1 MAKTG
6 SKTKSSKPK
15 KSSKKAAVKKP
26 VVKKSKAVKKPKVVA
41 KKPKSVKKPKAVKK
55 SSAISKPS
63 AAKGD
68 AKSKS
73 LRKQMLVKIS
83 ALAASLDDENL
94 KKLIQSAAILAHNER
109 VLKEFSLKKE
119 LAGSKA
125 PAATAAIE
133 EGKDGTFF
141 IIILNGYRN
150 FFSLEE
156 MRRLVK
162 VCHGTDNAAIA
173 ASRIYTWLEGGR
185 FDVLRNSRI
194 ASSNDQA
201 LIAVWEKIIS
211 TYSSTE

>member
-1 MAKTG
+1 MAKKG
-6 SKTKSSKPK
+6 VKTKSSKPK
-15 KSSKKAAVKKP
+15 KSSKKAP
-26 VVKKSKAVKKPKVVA
+26 VKKSPARISKAA
-41 KKPKSVKKPKAVKK
+41 KKPKAAVKPRAVKKPKAVRKT
-55 SSAISKPS
+55 SAIPRP
-63 AAKGD
+63 APRAD
-68 AKSKS
+68 AKSKN
-73 LRKQMLVKIS
+73 LRKQMLAKIS
-83 ALAASLDDENL
+83 ALAATLDDDSL
-94 KKLIQSAAILAHNER
+94 KKLIQSTAILAHNER
-109 VLKEFSLKKE
+109 VLKEFSLRKE
-119 LAGSKA
+119 LAPPKA

-194 ASSNDQA
+194 ASSNDPA

-211 TYSSTE
+211 TYSSTD

>member
-1 MAKTG
+1 MAKKLAK
-6 SKTKSSKPK
+6 SKSSRPK
-15 KSSKKAAVKKP
+15 KSLKKAAVKKSA
-26 VVKKSKAVKKPKVVA
+26 VKKPKAAVKSKAVKKSKAIKKPATA
-41 KKPKSVKKPKAVKK
+41 KKTSAVPKPPASRSDSKNKA
-55 SSAISKPS
+55 
-63 AAKGD
+63 
-68 AKSKS
+68 

-83 ALAASLDDENL
+83 ALATTLDDENL

-119 LAGSKA
+119 LAGSKG
-125 PAATAAIE
+125 PAATADIE

-201 LIAVWEKIIS
+201 LISVWEKIIS
-211 TYSSTE
+211 TYAANE

>member
-1 MAKTG
+1 
-6 SKTKSSKPK
+6 
-15 KSSKKAAVKKP
+15 
-26 VVKKSKAVKKPKVVA
+26 
-41 KKPKSVKKPKAVKK
+41 
-55 SSAISKPS
+55 
-63 AAKGD
+63 
-68 AKSKS
+68 
-73 LRKQMLVKIS
+73 MLAKIS
-83 ALAASLDDENL
+83 ALAATLDDDSL
-94 KKLIQSAAILAHNER
+94 KKLIQSTAILAHNER
-109 VLKEFSLKKE
+109 VLKEFSLRKE
-119 LAGSKA
+119 LAPPKA

-194 ASSNDQA
+194 ASSNDPA

-211 TYSSTE
+211 TYSSTD

>member
-1 MAKTG
+1 
-6 SKTKSSKPK
+6 
-15 KSSKKAAVKKP
+15 
-26 VVKKSKAVKKPKVVA
+26 
-41 KKPKSVKKPKAVKK
+41 
-55 SSAISKPS
+55 
-63 AAKGD
+63 
-68 AKSKS
+68 
-73 LRKQMLVKIS
+73 MLVQIS
-83 ALAASLDDENL
+83 ALAATLDDESL
-94 KKLIQSAAILAHNER
+94 KKLIQSAAMLAHNER
-109 VLKEFSLKKE
+109 VLKEYSLRKE
-119 LAGSKA
+119 LAAPKA

-194 ASSNDQA
+194 ASSNDAA

-211 TYSSTE
+211 TYSSTD

>member
-1 MAKTG
+1 MAKKAV
-6 SKTKSSKPK
+6 KTKSSKPK
-15 KSSKKAAVKKP
+15 KSSKKAPA
-26 VVKKSKAVKKPKVVA
+26 KKSPATISRTVKKPKVA
-41 KKPKSVKKPKAVKK
+41 TKPRAVKEPKAAQKR
-55 SSAISKPS
+55 SAIAKP
-63 AAKGD
+63 APKAD
-68 AKSKS
+68 AKSKT
-73 LRKQMLVKIS
+73 LRKQMLVQIS
-83 ALAASLDDENL
+83 ALAATLDDESL
-94 KKLIQSAAILAHNER
+94 KKLIQSAAMLAHNER
-109 VLKEFSLKKE
+109 VLKEYSLRKE
-119 LAGSKA
+119 LAAPKA

-194 ASSNDQA
+194 ASSNDAA

-211 TYSSTE
+211 TYSSTD

>member
-1 MAKTG
+1 MAKKG
-6 SKTKSSKPK
+6 LKSKSSKPK
-15 KSSKKAAVKKP
+15 KSSKKAAVKKS
-26 VVKKSKAVKKPKVVA
+26 VVKKPKAVKKPNVIS
-41 KKPKSVKKPKAVKK
+41 KKSKAQKKPKAVKK
-55 SSAISKPS
+55 SSAINKPS
-63 AAKGD
+63 AKAD

-194 ASSNDQA
+194 ASSNDPA

-211 TYSSTE
+211 TYSSTD

>member
-1 MAKTG
+1 MAKKT
-6 SKTKSSKPK
+6 SKSKSSRPK
-15 KSSKKAAVKKP
+15 KSVKKPAVKKAKASVRP
-26 VVKKSKAVKKPKVVA
+26 KAVKKSKAVKKPKPV
-41 KKPKSVKKPKAVKK
+41 KKASSAPKSGGN
-55 SSAISKPS
+55 
-63 AAKGD
+63 AKN
-68 AKSKS
+68 KN
-73 LRKQMLVKIS
+73 LRKQMLTQIS
-83 ALAASLDDENL
+83 ALAATLDDEGL
-94 KKLIQSAAILAHNER
+94 KKLIQNAAILAHNER

-119 LAGSKA
+119 LASPKP

-141 IIILNGYRN
+141 IIVLNGYRN

-194 ASSNDQA
+194 ASSNDPA
-201 LIAVWEKIIS
+201 LIAMWEKIIS
-211 TYSSTE
+211 TYSATE

>member
-1 MAKTG
+1 MAKKG
-6 SKTKSSKPK
+6 VKTKSSKPK
-15 KSSKKAAVKKP
+15 KSSKKAP
-26 VVKKSKAVKKPKVVA
+26 VKKSPARISKAA
-41 KKPKSVKKPKAVKK
+41 KKPKAAVKPRAVKKPKAVRKT
-55 SSAISKPS
+55 SAIPRP
-63 AAKGD
+63 APRAD
-68 AKSKS
+68 AKSKN
-73 LRKQMLVKIS
+73 LRKQMLAKIS
-83 ALAASLDDENL
+83 ALAATLDDDSL
-94 KKLIQSAAILAHNER
+94 KKLIQSTAILAHNER
-109 VLKEFSLKKE
+109 VLKEFSLRKE
-119 LAGSKA
+119 LAPPKA

-194 ASSNDQA
+194 ASSNDAA

-211 TYSSTE
+211 TYSSTD

>member
-1 MAKTG
+1 MAKKG
-6 SKTKSSKPK
+6 VKTKSSKPK
-15 KSSKKAAVKKP
+15 KSSKRAPA
-26 VVKKSKAVKKPKVVA
+26 KKSPAKISKA
-41 KKPKSVKKPKAVKK
+41 VKKPKAVKK
-55 SSAISKPS
+55 TS
-63 AAKGD
+63 AASRPAPKAD
-68 AKSKS
+68 AKSKN
-73 LRKQMLVKIS
+73 LRKQMLVQIS
-83 ALAASLDDENL
+83 ALAATLDDDSL
-94 KKLIQSAAILAHNER
+94 KKLIQSAAMMAHNER
-109 VLKEFSLKKE
+109 VLKEFSLRKE
-119 LAGSKA
+119 LAAPKA

-194 ASSNDQA
+194 ASSNDPA

-211 TYSSTE
+211 TYSSTD